1 MKKMLRWV
9 GGGLLL
15 LLVLGVVVWLL
26 KDSILKSV
34 TERRLKE
41 EMGLTIKIGQ
51 FKTDLTAL
59 SVKLKDLR
67 VLNPLGFGSA
77 AFVEI
82 PEAFCVL
89 QLRQAKTNQIHFKE
103 LKVHLAELNLIKN
116 KQGLLNV
123 ESVKESIAQA
133 LARRKKSLFNFG
145 FGGIDR
151 LELTVGKVN
160 YTDQQQPENTTQI
173 DLGVQNEVAT
183 NLQTEE
189 QLSAWLNAFLI
200 RVAVQQ
206 FMQRQNHSRTE

>member
-1 MKKMLRWV
+1 MKKALRWV

-15 LLVLGVVVWLL
+15 LLLLGVVVWLL

-41 EMGLTIKIGQ
+41 EMGLTIKIGR
-51 FKTDLTAL
+51 FKTDLTGL

-151 LELTVGKVN
+151 LELTLGKVN